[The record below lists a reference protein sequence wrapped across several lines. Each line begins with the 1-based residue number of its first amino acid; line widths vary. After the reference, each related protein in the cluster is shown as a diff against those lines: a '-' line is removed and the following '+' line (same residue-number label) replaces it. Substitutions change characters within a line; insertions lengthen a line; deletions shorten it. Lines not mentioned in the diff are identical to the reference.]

1 MQDATAAVKARLA
14 ARLKGGGFPP
24 GALGARTPLWLFVLA
39 EAEATEQS
47 QRLGE
52 LGSHI
57 VDEFLL
63 GSLRCDE
70 GSVLYAAP
78 GDLQGWGPTMA
89 IAQNR
94 RYSMP
99 ELILYLQ
106 ANARVGG
113 QPIRL
118 SGR

>member
-1 MQDATAAVKARLA
+1 MAFCPSRS
-14 ARLKGGGFPP
+14 R
-24 GALGARTPLWLFVLA
+24 
-39 EAEATEQS
+39 EYS

-70 GSVLYAAP
+70 ASVLYAAP
-78 GDLQGWGPTMA
+78 ADMHGWGPTER
-89 IAQNR
+89 IAHHR

-99 ELILYLQ
+99 ELIAYLQ
-106 ANARVGG
+106 ANATVRG
-113 QPIRL
+113 QPVRL
-118 SGR
+118 FSR